1 MKNKALFATLIII
14 FLIFMFGNSMTTTPG
29 RSSGN
34 GNPAI
39 LLLFPLSIFFIVL
52 TFQWFKVFKGKMISK
67 KRVIILSLLVIC
79 HHVIGVYFQIMSF
92 RSYRI
97 FLAKV
102 YEGQFGTIDWDYI
115 NSITS
120 GLSIHINNQYF
131 NINTYFLFLSLS
143 LFIWLLSQ
151 MQMSWRRK
159 MREKSGIKI

>member
-14 FLIFMFGNSMTTTPG
+14 FLLFMFGNSMTTTPG
-29 RSSGN
+29 QSSGN

-39 LLLFPLSIFFIVL
+39 LLLLPLSIFFIVL
-52 TFQWFKVFKGKMISK
+52 TFQWFKFFKDKMISNK
-67 KRVIILSLLVIC
+67 TVIILSLLIIC
-79 HHVIGVYFQIMSF
+79 HHVIGIYYQIMSF

-97 FLAKV
+97 FLAEV
-102 YEGQFGTIDWDYI
+102 YEGQFGIIDWEYI

-143 LFIWLLSQ
+143 LLIWLLSQ
-151 MQMSWRRK
+151 MIISLRRK
-159 MREKSGIKI
+159 MGENSGNKI